1 MKYLQSYRVFE
12 AKTQKYSQKDRII
25 LLGAPTIGKS
35 TISKE
40 LCKKLGLEAISL
52 DELQADF
59 GYGDEDCVK
68 FVLSEDFEKYDKPSI
83 LDFGGGHIYKGDV
96 KKLIKDYKNV
106 FVLVPSNDFEKS
118 QEILKKNHEERI
130 NPGIKDLEK
139 ILKGLESPDCEFS
152 ESKKRRLIELVKTMI
167 KGGGG
172 KLEPTDIPNK
182 LDDSVKGGVYLK
194 EGWTKYTNYY
204 TKSHDEIN
212 RSLTD
217 NIIEVFTPNGNRR
230 SIDSIVNKIVKK
242 IK

>member
-40 LCKKLGLEAISL
+40 LGEKLGLEAISL

-130 NPGIKDLEK
+130 NPGIK
-139 ILKGLESPDCEFS
+139 
-152 ESKKRRLIELVKTMI
+152 
-167 KGGGG
+167 
-172 KLEPTDIPNK
+172 
-182 LDDSVKGGVYLK
+182 
-194 EGWTKYTNYY
+194 
-204 TKSHDEIN
+204 
-212 RSLTD
+212 
-217 NIIEVFTPNGNRR
+217 EVLF
-230 SIDSIVNKIVKK
+230 V
-242 IK
+242 